1 MHSTRW
7 AAYLSSM
14 STEDSLVRTI
24 LIVIAVLL
32 LLPFLMMVLMLPVM
46 GLWGWGH
53 MWDGGMWNGV
63 GGTWMWLLTSLV
75 PLLLIIGIGYLLY
88 SAIRQSGDRRTD
100 PALEELKMAYARGDL
115 SDEEFEKRRE
125 RLERDS

>member
-1 MHSTRW
+1 
-7 AAYLSSM
+7 M

-24 LIVIAVLL
+24 LIIIAVLL
-32 LLPFLMMVLMLPVM
+32 LLPFLMMVLALPAM

-53 MWDGGMWNGV
+53 MWDGGMWTGT

-100 PALEELKMAYARGDL
+100 PALEELKIAYARGEL

-125 RLERDS
+125 RLERDL